1 MIRDDFKYQSGNIFR
16 VCYNVLSYKNG
27 LTGKER
33 EKEIA
38 MYPLKK
44 SGAVNWKTNLAA
56 VWLSQLLS
64 LSAFY
69 FCLPF
74 LPLYLKEK
82 NIVPHDEIAFWSGIF
97 IAAAP
102 ISMMVMSPIWGMLGD
117 KYGRKMMLVRA
128 NLAGA
133 FVLYLMA
140 TVNNM
145 EALIVLRL
153 LQGAFTGTVPSAQ
166 SLIAAGTPEK
176 RQGFALGLL
185 MAAMNAAYT
194 AGAYFG
200 GVWAESYGAES
211 TFRFAGYMLV
221 LATLLVVAVVREDF
235 TPPPIIS
242 QTRSARLRRRKEG
255 LRDFKSTIPA
265 MLVIAFI
272 ALLMTYDG
280 PFLPL
285 YVEQLHGGSQAPVG
299 EISGEVYRLTGS
311 INALASIIAIG
322 GSILISYLMDRNIPA
337 ILWGV
342 IALAGSMGI
351 WFICWFESIP
361 GLMLGRSTFLFFM
374 SGLASVLVVLLSRLT
389 PPHKKGSAMGWTVTA
404 RCIGWTLAPLVGGW
418 LVQRSSFHDAY
429 WYLAVISLVLIPAF
443 ALLSTHYPKAFGR
456 SESDPDEED
465 PAVTVPNIHLPP
477 QTFPITP
484 RQSARFHTEEE

>member
-1 MIRDDFKYQSGNIFR
+1 M
-16 VCYNVLSYKNG
+16 
-27 LTGKER
+27 
-33 EKEIA
+33 
-38 MYPLKK
+38 PLLKR

-82 NIVPHDEIAFWSGIF
+82 NIVPHDEIAFWSGVF

-102 ISMMVMSPIWGMLGD
+102 VSMMIMSPIWGMLGD
-117 KYGRKMMLVRA
+117 RYGRKMMLVRA

-140 TVNNM
+140 SVSNM

-166 SLIAAGTPEK
+166 SLIAAGTPE
-176 RQGFALGLL
+176 RHQGFALGLL

-200 GVWAESYGAES
+200 GVWAEGYGAES
-211 TFRFAGYMLV
+211 TFRVAGYMLA
-221 LATLLVVAVVREDF
+221 LATLLVVVLVREDF
-235 TPPPIIS
+235 VPPPLVS
-242 QTRSARLRRRKEG
+242 KTRSARLRRRREG
-255 LRDFKSTIPA
+255 IRDFKSTVPA
-265 MLVIAFI
+265 MLVIAFV

-280 PFLPL
+280 PFLAL
-285 YVEQLHGGSQAPVG
+285 YVEQLYGGGRLASG
-299 EISGEVYRLTGS
+299 EVSGEVYRLTGS
-311 INALASIIAIG
+311 INALASIIAVG
-322 GSILISYLMDRNIPA
+322 GSILISYLMDRKIPVLVWGA
-337 ILWGV
+337 IGF
-342 IALAGSMGI
+342 AGSMGI
-351 WFICWFESIP
+351 WFICWFESIG

-418 LVQRSSFHDAY
+418 AVQKRGYHDAY
-429 WYLAVISLVLIPAF
+429 WHLAAVSLLLIPMF
-443 ALLSTHYPKAFGR
+443 VLLTRRYPEAFGR
-456 SESDPDEED
+456 RVGDEGD
-465 PAVTVPNIHLPP
+465 GDVGAVMAITLPP

-484 RQSARFHTEEE
+484 KQSARMYVEEGEVEE